1 MTSYNLNQN
10 LENLSTVEKIQLFQ
24 MCDTHATLLVKLIP
38 NVPLLEYIHTGTTAG
53 ADSNVL
59 IQQYQAWKLTH

>member
-10 LENLSTVEKIQLFQ
+10 LENLSTAERNQLFQ
-24 MCDTHATLLVKLIP
+24 MCDTHATLLVKIIP

-53 ADSNVL
+53 ADSNIL
-59 IQQYQAWKLTH
+59 IQQYQTWKLTH

>member
-1 MTSYNLNQN
+1 MTSYNLHQN
-10 LENLSTVEKIQLFQ
+10 LENLSTAEKIQLFQ

-53 ADSNVL
+53 ADSNIL
-59 IQQYQAWKLTH
+59 IQQYRAWKHTY

>member
-10 LENLSTVEKIQLFQ
+10 LENLSTAERNQLFQ
-24 MCDTHATLLVKLIP
+24 MCDTHTTLLVKLIP
-38 NVPLLEYIHTGTTAG
+38 NVPLLEYIHSGTTAG

>member
-10 LENLSTVEKIQLFQ
+10 LENLSTAERNQLFQ
-24 MCDTHATLLVKLIP
+24 VCDTHAALLAKIIP
-38 NVPLLEYIHTGTTAG
+38 NVPLLEYIKTGTTVG
-53 ADSNVL
+53 ADSNIL

>member
-10 LENLSTVEKIQLFQ
+10 LENLSTAERNQLFQ
-24 MCDTHATLLVKLIP
+24 MCDTHATLLTKIIP
-38 NVPLLEYIHTGTTAG
+38 NVPLLEYIHTGTTPG
-53 ADSNVL
+53 ADSNIL

>member
-1 MTSYNLNQN
+1 MTSYNLHQN
-10 LENLSTVEKIQLFQ
+10 LENLSTAEKIQLFQ

-59 IQQYQAWKLTH
+59 IQQYRAWKHTY

>member
-10 LENLSTVEKIQLFQ
+10 LENLSTAEKIQLFH

-59 IQQYQAWKLTH
+59 IQQYRAWKHTY

>member
-10 LENLSTVEKIQLFQ
+10 LENLSTAERNQLFQ

-53 ADSNVL
+53 ADSNIL

>member
-10 LENLSTVEKIQLFQ
+10 LENLSTAERNQLFQ

-59 IQQYQAWKLTH
+59 IQQYQTWKLTH

>member
-1 MTSYNLNQN
+1 MTSYNLNRN
-10 LENLSTVEKIQLFQ
+10 LENLSTAEKIQLFQ

-59 IQQYQAWKLTH
+59 IQQYRAWKHTY

>member
-10 LENLSTVEKIQLFQ
+10 LENLSTAEKIQLFQ

-53 ADSNVL
+53 ADSNIL
-59 IQQYQAWKLTH
+59 IQQYRAWKHTY